1 MDRRKI
7 IMIVTITAVI
17 AGLALLFWKQWKR
30 PVSWNEHY
38 AAGSK
43 DPYGAYVAFQT
54 IKGSTDKKDF
64 KTLSDSLSGKLP
76 ADSALNARYI
86 FIGKTMYLSEG
97 SLDALIEFVA
107 AGNNAFISANHLPFA
122 LLEEI
127 YPDLCEANNDEDY
140 YYHSGWEGFSYTEDT
155 IVRLNLAHPDL
166 QLEKDVPYRRKYYR
180 RFVKAN
186 WAFFEEHHFLC
197 NQEGA
202 MTALGF
208 LNGSLVNYAR
218 IPYEKGFFYVHSTP
232 MAFTNYQLLRS
243 QALQYAERAFS
254 HLGTGPVY
262 WDEGSK
268 NPVSQSL
275 ATTPPSHSLSSNS
288 PLQFILSQPSL
299 AFAWYLLLLLGI
311 LYLLLRSRRRQRIV
325 PVLEPN
331 TNTSL
336 EFVSTIGRLYFLQ
349 NDHKQLCLQ
358 KMRLFHQFIRER
370 YGLQSR
376 DTDEVFLAKLAAKS
390 EVPREII
397 NKLFLI
403 HNNIQSSNI
412 VTEYTLAQL
421 HGLIEEFHRICK

>member
-1 MDRRKI
+1 M
-7 IMIVTITAVI
+7 
-17 AGLALLFWKQWKR
+17 
-30 PVSWNEHY
+30 
-38 AAGSK
+38 
-43 DPYGAYVAFQT
+43 
-54 IKGSTDKKDF
+54 
-64 KTLSDSLSGKLP
+64 
-76 ADSALNARYI
+76 
-86 FIGKTMYLSEG
+86 
-97 SLDALIEFVA
+97 
-107 AGNNAFISANHLPFA
+107 
-122 LLEEI
+122 
-127 YPDLCEANNDEDY
+127 
-140 YYHSGWEGFSYTEDT
+140 
-155 IVRLNLAHPDL
+155 
-166 QLEKDVPYRRKYYR
+166 
-180 RFVKAN
+180 
-186 WAFFEEHHFLC
+186 
-197 NQEGA
+197 
-202 MTALGF
+202 
-208 LNGSLVNYAR
+208 
-218 IPYEKGFFYVHSTP
+218 
-232 MAFTNYQLLRS
+232 
-243 QALQYAERAFS
+243 
-254 HLGTGPVY
+254 
-262 WDEGSK
+262 
-268 NPVSQSL
+268 
-275 ATTPPSHSLSSNS
+275 
-288 PLQFILSQPSL
+288 

>member
-1 MDRRKI
+1 VDRRKI

-30 PVSWNEHY
+30 PVSWKEHY

-43 DPYGAYVAFQT
+43 DPYGASVAFQT

-64 KTLSDSLSGKLP
+64 KTLSDSLVGKLP

-97 SLDALIEFVA
+97 SLDALIDFVA
-107 AGNNAFISANHLPFA
+107 AGNNAFIAANHLPFA

-127 YPDLCEANNDEDY
+127 YPDDCNTDY
-140 YYHSGWEGFSYTEDT
+140 YYEWEGFSYTEDT
-155 IVRLNLAHPDL
+155 LVRLNLAHPDL
-166 QLEKDVPYRRKYYR
+166 QLKKDVPYRRKYYR
-180 RFVKAN
+180 RFVQAN
-186 WAFFEEHHFLC
+186 WAFFEERHFLC
-197 NQEGA
+197 TQEGA

-218 IPYEKGFFYVHSTP
+218 IPYEKGFFYIHSTP
-232 MAFTNYQLLRS
+232 LAFTNYHLLRS
-243 QALQYAERAFS
+243 QALEYAERSFS
-254 HLGTGPVY
+254 YMGTGPVY

-268 NPVSQSL
+268 NPISQSL
-275 ATTPPSHSLSSNS
+275 ATTPPSRSLSSNS
-288 PLQFILSQPSL
+288 PLQYILSQPSL

-311 LYLLLRSRRRQRIV
+311 LYLLVRSKRRQRIV

-358 KMRLFHQFIRER
+358 KMRLFQQFIRER

-390 EVPREII
+390 EVPRELI